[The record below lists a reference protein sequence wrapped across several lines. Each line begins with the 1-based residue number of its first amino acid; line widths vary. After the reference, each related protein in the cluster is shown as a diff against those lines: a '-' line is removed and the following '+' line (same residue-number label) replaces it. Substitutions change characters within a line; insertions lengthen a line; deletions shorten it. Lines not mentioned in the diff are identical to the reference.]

1 MTSHSWKVADPWTN
15 NAKVREDRKLGYGL
29 TIRETPAN
37 SKNVGATMHSVAAL
51 LTPHPDGIP
60 RPARDVERME
70 GRQLSHRC
78 QSDAQNT
85 CTLQRL
91 VWRDFAPPCEAKH
104 VKGKQ

>member
-1 MTSHSWKVADPWTN
+1 
-15 NAKVREDRKLGYGL
+15 
-29 TIRETPAN
+29 
-37 SKNVGATMHSVAAL
+37 MHSATAL

-85 CTLQRL
+85 SRCKRWCGWTLRPHVKQ
-91 VWRDFAPPCEAKH
+91 KH
-104 VKGKQ
+104 VKERHCSRGVAELRIRPGRRLGHR